1 MNSLALD
8 KDIPDPAVFSKEP
21 LDIFLASS
29 WRNASEVHSCWH
41 FSGCHLKLEKTCLN
55 PLNMF
60 YPQQNGGVAPVLA
73 TNRRIKQR
81 RGAVPVENRQGYPA
95 QRICGNKKERSYS
108 SNFGSKRII
117 NSKKNYDRTK
127 NIKFIELIFIL
138 LEVQY
143 SYIHLD
149 VMSFPDLVGFIILL
163 CLRSSNKTNFHHLI

>member
-1 MNSLALD
+1 MVSGHQVERTKMLEIYPKSSNKIAL
-8 KDIPDPAVFSKEP
+8 P
-21 LDIFLASS
+21 
-29 WRNASEVHSCWH
+29 HH
-41 FSGCHLKLEKTCLN
+41 
-55 PLNMF
+55 
-60 YPQQNGGVAPVLA
+60 
-73 TNRRIKQR
+73 
-81 RGAVPVENRQGYPA
+81 
-95 QRICGNKKERSYS
+95 YS
-108 SNFGSKRII
+108 SSQLSLFWHQAVVDKTQRII